1 MTYILVADDDPDIC
15 EIVSFKLSQTS
26 FEVRSFADGEAAL
39 AEARR
44 GRPLLAVLDVL
55 MPKLDGLEVC
65 RAIRADPELATV
77 PVLLLTSRAMDKD
90 VEIGFE
96 VGATDYLTKPFSP
109 RELLVRVQA
118 MLRRADPDGA

>member
-1 MTYILVADDDPDIC
+1 MTYILLADDDPDIR

-26 FEVRSFADGEAAL
+26 LDVRSFADGESAL

-44 GRPLLAVLDVL
+44 DKPLVAVLDVL
-55 MPKLDGLEVC
+55 MPKLDGLAVC
-65 RAIRADPELATV
+65 RAFRADPELATV
-77 PVLLLTSRAMDKD
+77 PVLLLTARAMDKD
-90 VEIGFE
+90 VELGFD

-118 MLRRADPDGA
+118 MLRRADPGGA

>member
-15 EIVSFKLSQTS
+15 AIVSFKLGQTS
-26 FEVRSFADGEAAL
+26 LEVRSFSDGEAAL

-44 GRPLLAVLDVL
+44 DRPLLAVLDVL

-65 RAIRADPELATV
+65 RAIRSDSALASV
-77 PVLLLTSRAMDKD
+77 PVLLLTSRAMDRD

-118 MLRRADPDGA
+118 ILRRADLGGA

>member
-1 MTYILVADDDPDIC
+1 MTYILLADDDPDIR

-26 FEVRSFADGEAAL
+26 
-39 AEARR
+39 
-44 GRPLLAVLDVL
+44 LDVL
-55 MPKLDGLEVC
+55 MPKLDGLAVC

-77 PVLLLTSRAMDKD
+77 PVLLLTARAMDKD
-90 VEIGFE
+90 VEIGFD

-118 MLRRADPDGA
+118 MLRRADFGGA